1 MRSLAQLRHNG
12 QHARRA
18 EDDIKVQM
26 LEIVRAKGEFRA
38 LRRGLIPCCAELRA
52 LAPVAHG
59 HVTAVL
65 QQHTHERLI
74 AHAEADDADALAPQ
88 VVNIIRKGHADTP
101 FEEKES
107 YKAII
112 PPI

>member
-1 MRSLAQLRHNG
+1 MRSLAQLRHDG

-38 LRRGLIPCCAELRA
+38 LRRSLIPCCAELRA
-52 LAPVAHG
+52 LAPVAHS
-59 HVTAVL
+59 HVTAVA

-74 AHAEADDADALAPQ
+74 AHAEADDADALAAQ